1 MTESRTVNPTIERL
15 RQELSTKVF
24 DQGFHWRIMF
34 LGKSINGTTD
44 IVSSLY
50 RSLKNLGHHV
60 LEVDTSRHGI
70 LDNPHGRM
78 GGEGPIYVRYDRIKR
93 MVDEFRPQMIILCA
107 GGMVFSEQDAQA
119 LKDRGIMLVGTTLS
133 DPDVFP
139 TVKDHVHTFDV
150 HTTNSQTALTM
161 YRDAGVTNTV
171 YFPFGIDRGFV
182 TQDVKADPRFEH
194 DVICLG
200 HAHDRP
206 DRQKVMKALDTQ
218 FDVKTYGR
226 GWELPGSEPVAGTE
240 MVQAL
245 KGGRIHVNFPLTR
258 AGFINIKCG
267 VFESAGQGALVAT
280 GNFEEMADFFEYG
293 EEIVGYDDEADLA
306 EKISHLLAHPEEYDR
321 IAENGFR
328 RVITN
333 HLYEHRWMDLF
344 ATFRSL
350 DAETFPWLDAGRRE
364 TLARTL
370 SESLPR
376 AKKVILAGF
385 YGAGNLGDELILKS
399 VSHALQH
406 ADPAVQVQVAAEN
419 ATNVEAAHGLQA
431 FQRRNLHAAA
441 YEVHTAAAVVV
452 GGGGLWHDY
461 TFARAGGLLGLFN
474 GATISMA
481 GFGILPMMGRVLGKP
496 YHVVGMGVGPLTDE
510 DARATVRFL
519 AEQTSSLYVRDPESA
534 ELLRSLP
541 VDPERITTGPDV
553 VHAVPLPGT
562 EAVAAHLPAVVAEA
576 KAAGR
581 PVIGVNLRPWTHE
594 DMDRVAGTVAGALAD
609 AVPADG
615 PEPLYVAV
623 PMQAGAAFDVGT
635 VAQVF
640 AGLPEGAET
649 WIPESALDLD
659 TLVALYGCMDLLV
672 AMRLHAALVA
682 HRCGVPVVGLG
693 YDPKVGRHFEEVG
706 RGDWCLPLTAD
717 RQVLADR
724 IRQGL
729 GTGLPEATLDAV
741 RRLGEE
747 ASRAL
752 AVSASMIAA
761 APVQDAVYEVPA
773 ENAVG
778 SGLRTVKTKP
788 TRFVGLQPAGVGVSV
803 PAGRPYGLFRASAF
817 EIDLSLPVTK
827 PQKGMELR
835 WDGELHV
842 EGEGVKDLG
851 FTLTAPWSNPKATGR
866 LFAEID
872 VAGKTYSLDLAQD
885 HGTVLLHLVHE
896 AGVLPFTFRLR
907 VARKAFEAKSWPK
920 ASAVKLQLVSTAGLD
935 PNLAADLGPMLT
947 ASAGTVRDA

>member
-1 MTESRTVNPTIERL
+1 MTTRTGGRDITESRNVNPTIERL
-15 RQELSTKVF
+15 RQELATKVF

-34 LGKSINGTTD
+34 LGRSINGTTD

-60 LEVDTSRHGI
+60 LEVDTSRHQV
-70 LDNPHGRM
+70 LDNPHGLM
-78 GGEGPIYVRYDRIKR
+78 GGMGPIYVRYDRIKH

-107 GGMVFSEQDAQA
+107 GGMVFSEEDARA

-139 TVKDHVHTFDV
+139 SVKDHVHTFDV
-150 HTTNSQTALTM
+150 HTTNSQTALQM

-171 YFPFGIDRGFV
+171 YLPFGIDRGFV
-182 TQDVKADPRFEH
+182 TQEVHTDPRFDH

-206 DRQKVMKALDTQ
+206 DRNKVMKALDEQ

-226 GWELPGSEPVAGTE
+226 GWELPDSEPVAGTE

-280 GNFEEMADFFEYG
+280 GNFEEMADFFDYG
-293 EEIVGYDDEADLA
+293 EEIIGYDDEADLA
-306 EKISHLLAHPEEYDR
+306 EKIRHLLAHPEEYDR

-344 ATFRSL
+344 ATFRSF
-350 DAETFPWLDAGRRE
+350 DADAFPWLDAERRE
-364 TLARTL
+364 VLDRTL

-399 VSHALQH
+399 VAHALEQ

-419 ATNVEAAHGLQA
+419 ATRVEAAHGIQA
-431 FQRRNLHAAA
+431 FSRQNLHAAA

-461 TFARAGGLLGLFN
+461 TFDRAGGLLGLFT

-481 GFGILPMMGRVLGKP
+481 GFGILPMMGRVLDKP

-519 AEQTSSLYVRDPESA
+519 AEQTASLYVRDPESA

-541 VDPERITTGPDV
+541 VAPERITTGPDV
-553 VHAVPLPGT
+553 VHAVPLPDGEALASALP
-562 EAVAAHLPAVVAEA
+562 EAVAEA
-576 KAAGR
+576 RAAGR
-581 PVIGVNLRPWTHE
+581 PVIGVNLRPWAHE
-594 DMDRVAGTVAGALAD
+594 DMDTVAATVAGALAD
-609 AVPADG
+609 ATPADG
-615 PEPLYVAV
+615 PRPLYVAI
-623 PMQAGAAFDVGT
+623 PMQAGPTFDAGT
-635 VAQVF
+635 ISRVF
-640 AGLPEGAET
+640 AGLPQGAET
-649 WIPESALDLD
+649 WVPDGPLGLE
-659 TLVALYGCMDLLV
+659 TLVALYRSMDLLV

-693 YDPKVGRHFEEVG
+693 YDPKVGRHFDEVG
-706 RGDWCLPLTAD
+706 RGEWCLPLTAG
-717 RQVLADR
+717 RELLAGR
-724 IRQGL
+724 VRQGL
-729 GTGLPEATLDAV
+729 REPLPESTHAAV

-752 AVSASMIAA
+752 SVSARMIAA
-761 APVQDAVYEVPA
+761 APVPDAVYEVPA

-778 SGLRTVKTKP
+778 NGVPSVKKAQP
-788 TRFVGLQPAGVGVSV
+788 TRFVGLQPSGVGVAV
-803 PAGRPYGLFRASAF
+803 PHSRPQGAFRASAF

-835 WDGELHV
+835 WDGELHI
-842 EGEGVKDLG
+842 EGEGVKDVG
-851 FTLTAPWSNPKATGR
+851 FTLTAPWSNPKAVGR

-872 VAGKTYSLDLAQD
+872 MAGVTYSLDLARD
-885 HGTVLLHLVHE
+885 HGTVLLHLVHG

-907 VARKAFEAKSWPK
+907 VAKNAFTSPSWPR
-920 ASAVKLQLVSTAGLD
+920 ASAVKLQLVTVSDLD
-935 PNLAADLGPMLT
+935 
-947 ASAGTVRDA
+947 RDAGIDG

>member
-1 MTESRTVNPTIERL
+1 MNPTIEHL
-15 RQELSTKVF
+15 RRELSTKVF

-50 RSLKNLGHHV
+50 RSLRNLGHHV
-60 LEVDTSRHGI
+60 LQVDTSQHRI
-70 LDNPHGRM
+70 LDNPHGAM
-78 GGEGPIYVRYDRIKR
+78 GGMGPIYVPYDRIKH

-107 GGMVFSEQDAQA
+107 GGMVFTEEDARL

-139 TVKDHVHTFDV
+139 SVKDHVHTFDV
-150 HTTNSQTALTM
+150 HTTNSQTALQM
-161 YRDAGVTNTV
+161 YRDAGVVNTV
-171 YFPFGIDRGFV
+171 YLPFGIDRGFV
-182 TQDVKADPRFEH
+182 TQDVKTAPEFEH

-206 DRQKVMKALDTQ
+206 DRNKVMTALDRQ

-280 GNFEEMADFFEYG
+280 GNFDEMADFFEYG
-293 EEIVGYDDEADLA
+293 EEIIGYEDEEDLA
-306 EKISHLLAHPEEYDR
+306 RQIRFLLDHPEEYDR

-328 RVITN
+328 RVVEN

-344 ATFRSL
+344 STFRSL
-350 DAETFPWLDAGRRE
+350 DEASFPWLDAERRE
-364 TLARTL
+364 TLSRTL

-385 YGAGNLGDELILKS
+385 YGAGNIGDELILKS
-399 VSHALQH
+399 VSHALH
-406 ADPAVQVQVAAEN
+406 RADPAVQVQVAAEN
-419 ATNVEAAHGLQA
+419 AQRVEASHGLQA
-431 FQRRNLHAAA
+431 FTRRNLNAAA

-461 TFARAGGLLGLFN
+461 TFERAGGLLGLFT

-481 GFGILPMMGRVLGKP
+481 GFGILPLMGRVLDKP

-510 DARATVRFL
+510 DARATVRYL
-519 AEQTSSLYVRDPESA
+519 ANQTSSLYVRDPESA

-541 VDPERITTGPDV
+541 VDADRITTGPDV
-553 VHAVPLPGT
+553 VHAVPLPAA
-562 EAVAAHLPAVVAEA
+562 EDVRESLPAAVARAREE
-576 KAAGR
+576 GR
-581 PVIGVNLRPWTHE
+581 PVIGVNLRPWAHE
-594 DMDRVAGTVAGALAD
+594 DMDAVAATVAGALAD
-609 AVPADG
+609 ATPAGG
-615 PEPLYVAV
+615 PAPLYVSV
-623 PMQAGAAFDVGT
+623 PMQSGAAFDV
-635 VAQVF
+635 AAIERVF
-640 AGLPEGAET
+640 EQLPEGSET
-649 WIPESALDLD
+649 WTPEGPLDLD
-659 TLVALYGCMDLLV
+659 TLVALYGAMDLLV

-693 YDPKVGRHFEEVG
+693 YDPKVGRHFDEVE
-706 RGDWCLPLTAD
+706 RGDWCLPLTVD
-717 RQVLADR
+717 RTALTGRVRDGLQAGRAGFSESTLTALAR
-724 IRQGL
+724 LRA
-729 GTGLPEATLDAV
+729 EA
-741 RRLGEE
+741 EQC
-747 ASRAL
+747 L
-752 AVSASMIAA
+752 AVSARMIADS
-761 APVQDAVYEVPA
+761 PTPQAVYEVPA

-778 SGLRTVKTKP
+778 TGVPALRKAPQP
-788 TRFVGLQPAGVGVSV
+788 TRFVGLQPAGVGIPV
-803 PAGRPYGLFRASAF
+803 PSNRPVGRFRASAF
-817 EIDLSLPVTK
+817 DIALHLPVTR
-827 PQKGMELR
+827 PLKGMELR
-835 WDGELHV
+835 WDGELHI
-842 EGEGVKDLG
+842 EGEGAKDLG

-872 VAGKTYSLDLAQD
+872 VAGKAYSLDLAED

-907 VARKAFEAKSWPK
+907 VARKAFESRSWPN
-920 ASAVKLQLVSTAGLD
+920 ASAVTLQLVSASD
-935 PNLAADLGPMLT
+935 LAPAVAQDLSSALLS
-947 ASAGTVRDA
+947 ASAGTVREA

>member
-24 DQGFHWRIMF
+24 DQGVHWRIMF

-60 LEVDTSRHGI
+60 LEVDTSRHLI
-70 LDNPHGRM
+70 LDNPHQRM
-78 GGEGPIYVRYDRIKR
+78 GGEGPIYVRYDRIKH
-93 MVDEFRPQMIILCA
+93 MVDRFRPQMIILCA
-107 GGMVFSEQDAQA
+107 GGMVFAEEDAQA

-150 HTTNSQTALTM
+150 HTTNSQTALQM
-161 YRDAGVTNTV
+161 YREAGVTNTV

-182 TQDVKADPRFEH
+182 TQDVKTDPRFEH

-206 DRQKVMKALDTQ
+206 DRNQVMKALDGQ

-226 GWELPGSEPVAGTE
+226 GWELPDSEPVAGTE

-245 KGGRIHVNFPLTR
+245 RGGRVHVNFPLTR

-293 EEIVGYDDEADLA
+293 EEIIGYDDEADLA
-306 EKISHLLAHPEEYDR
+306 EKIRHLLAHPGEYDR

-350 DAETFPWLDAGRRE
+350 DAESFPWLDAGRRE
-364 TLARTL
+364 ALARTL

-385 YGAGNLGDELILKS
+385 YGAGNLGDELILTS
-399 VSHALQH
+399 VSHALQE

-419 ATNVEAAHGLQA
+419 ATLVEAAHGLPA
-431 FQRRNLHAAA
+431 FHRQNLDAAA

-461 TFARAGGLLGLFN
+461 TFDRAGGVLGLFN
-474 GATISMA
+474 GATVSMA
-481 GFGILPMMGRVLGKP
+481 GFGILPMMGRVLGRP

-519 AEQTSSLYVRDPESA
+519 AGQTSSLYVRDPESA

-541 VDPERITTGPDV
+541 VDPDRITTGPDV
-553 VHAVPLPGT
+553 VHAVPLPAT
-562 EAVAAHLPAVVAEA
+562 EAGNLPGVVAEA

-581 PVIGVNLRPWTHE
+581 PVIGVNLRPWAHE
-594 DMDRVAGTVAGALAD
+594 DMDQVVEIVAGALTD

-615 PEPLYVAV
+615 PDPLYVSV
-623 PMQAGAAFDVGT
+623 PMQAGPSFDIGT
-635 VAQVF
+635 IAQVF
-640 AGLPEGAET
+640 ARLPEGSET
-649 WIPESALDLD
+649 WAPHGPLDFD
-659 TLVALYGCMDLLV
+659 TLVALYGAMDLLV
-672 AMRLHAALVA
+672 SMRLHAALVA

-693 YDPKVGRHFEEVG
+693 YDTKVSRHFEEVG
-706 RGDWCLPLTAD
+706 RRDWCLPLTVD
-717 RQVLADR
+717 RKSLAER
-724 IRQGL
+724 IVQGL
-729 GTGLPEATLDAV
+729 ATGLPETTLDAV
-741 RRLGEE
+741 ARLNEE

-752 AVSASMIAA
+752 AVSAGMIAA
-761 APVQDAVYEVPA
+761 TPAQDAVYEVPA

-778 SGLRTVKTKP
+778 TGLPRVKKTQP
-788 TRFVGLQPAGVGVSV
+788 TRFVGLQPAGVGVQV
-803 PAGRPYGLFRASAF
+803 PTGRPYGLFRASAF
-817 EIDLSLPVTK
+817 EIDLSLPVTR

-842 EGEGVKDLG
+842 EGEGFKDVG
-851 FTLTAPWSNPKATGR
+851 FLLTAPWSNPKARGR

-872 VAGKTYSLDLAQD
+872 VAGKTYSLDLARD

-896 AGVLPFTFRLR
+896 TGVLPFTFRLR
-907 VARKAFEAKSWPK
+907 VARKAFESKAWPK
-920 ASAVKLQLVSTAGLD
+920 ASAVKLHLVS
-935 PNLAADLGPMLT
+935 AADLDASAPDNLTPILT
-947 ASAGTVRDA
+947 ASTGTVRDA

>member
-44 IVSSLY
+44 IVSSLH

-60 LEVDTSRHGI
+60 LEMDTSRHAV
-70 LDNPHGRM
+70 LDNPHCVM
-78 GGEGPIYVRYDRIKR
+78 GGMGPIYVRYDRIR
-93 MVDEFRPQMIILCA
+93 HMVDEFQPQMIILCA
-107 GGMVFSEQDAQA
+107 GGMVFTEEDAQL

-139 TVKDHVHTFDV
+139 TVKDHIHTFDV
-150 HTTNSQTALTM
+150 HTTNSQTALQM

-171 YFPFGIDRGFV
+171 YLPFGIDRGFV
-182 TQDVKADPRFEH
+182 TQDVKTDPQFEH

-206 DRQKVMKALDTQ
+206 DRNKVMTALDEH

-226 GWELPGSEPVAGTE
+226 GWDLPDSEPVAGTE

-245 KGGRIHVNFPLTR
+245 KGGKIHVNFPLTR

-280 GNFEEMADFFEYG
+280 GNFDEMADFFEYG
-293 EEIVGYDDEADLA
+293 EEIIGYDDEADLA
-306 EKISHLLAHPEEYDR
+306 EKIRQLLADPDEYDR

-344 ATFRSL
+344 ASFREL
-350 DAETFPWLDAGRRE
+350 DEQTFPWLDAERRQ
-364 TLARTL
+364 TLTRTL
-370 SESLPR
+370 SASLPR
-376 AKKVILAGF
+376 AKKVILSGF
-385 YGAGNLGDELILKS
+385 YGAGNLGDELILRS
-399 VSHALQH
+399 VSHALH
-406 ADPAVQVQVAAEN
+406 RADPAVQVQVAAES
-419 ATNVEAAHGLQA
+419 ATKVEAAHGLQA
-431 FQRRNLHAAA
+431 FLRRNLNAAA

-461 TFARAGGLLGLFN
+461 TFARAGGLQGLFT
-474 GATISMA
+474 GSTISMA
-481 GFGILPMMGRVLGKP
+481 GFGILPLMGKVLDKP

-541 VDPERITTGPDV
+541 VDAERITTGPDV
-553 VHAVPLPGT
+553 VHAVPLPAAET
-562 EAVAAHLPAVVAEA
+562 VAPQVPAVIAEA

-581 PVIGVNLRPWTHE
+581 PVIGVNLRPWAHE
-594 DMDRVAGTVAGALAD
+594 DMGPVIETVAAALAD
-609 AVPADG
+609 AVPA
-615 PEPLYVAV
+615 EATARPLFVSV
-623 PMQAGAAFDVGT
+623 PMQAGESYDVGT

-640 AGLPEGAET
+640 AQLPAGAET
-649 WIPESALDLD
+649 WTPEAPLDLE
-659 TLVALYGCMDLLV
+659 TLAALYQSMDVLV

-693 YDPKVGRHFEEVG
+693 YDPKVGRHFEEIG
-706 RGDWCLPLTAD
+706 RGDWCLPLTVD
-717 RQVLADR
+717 RATLADR
-724 IRQGL
+724 LRRGL
-729 GTGLPEATLDAV
+729 ESELPASTRDALD
-741 RRLGEE
+741 RLGEE

-752 AVSASMIAA
+752 AVSAEMIAES
-761 APVQDAVYEVPA
+761 PVPDAVYEVPA

-778 SGLRTVKTKP
+778 TGLPPETNTKP
-788 TRFVGLQPAGVGVSV
+788 TRFVGLQPAGVGLSV
-803 PAGRPYGLFRASAF
+803 PSGRPHGRFRASAF

-827 PQKGMELR
+827 PEKGMELR
-835 WDGELHV
+835 WDGELHI

-851 FTLTAPWSNPKATGR
+851 FTLSSPWSNPKATGR
-866 LFAEID
+866 LFAEIE
-872 VAGKTYSLDLAQD
+872 VAGKTFSLDLAQD

-896 AGVLPFTFRLR
+896 AGEALPFTFRLR
-907 VARKAFEAKSWPK
+907 VARSAFSASSWPK
-920 ASAVKLQLVSTAGLD
+920 ASATNLALVSVADTAAGL
-935 PNLAADLGPMLT
+935 GPSLM
-947 ASAGTVRDA
+947 ASAGTVKDS